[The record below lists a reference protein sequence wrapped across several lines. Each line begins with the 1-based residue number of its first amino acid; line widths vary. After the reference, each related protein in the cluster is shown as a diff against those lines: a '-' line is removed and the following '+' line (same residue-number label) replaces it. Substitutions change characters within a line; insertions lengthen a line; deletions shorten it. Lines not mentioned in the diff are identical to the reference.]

1 MMVLATLLTPNLPE
15 AEALSGMSIRT
26 PADMRHAAQA
36 MITLGCQAVLLKG
49 GHLESDSIV
58 DILATPDGVKIFE
71 SPRIA
76 TKATHGTGCT
86 LASAIAT
93 GLAQNL
99 DLEAAV
105 TRARDYVRRA
115 METAPGFGGGH
126 GPLNHA
132 HPFDR

>member
-1 MMVLATLLTPNLPE
+1 
-15 AEALSGMSIRT
+15 
-26 PADMRHAAQA
+26 MRHAAQA